1 MDGLSCHVLQRS
13 AEADRPDHGKAL
25 SFEGFDMSPVMT
37 VAEAA
42 AFLKVSDD
50 VLYPMLARGEIP
62 AGKVKGQWRLIEDDL
77 LNWLRSQYSVR
88 ARAPSDVEVLCHTEG
103 KEPVT
108 GGSLSKEYASL
119 LGLPNSR
126 TQKHSKGS

>member
-1 MDGLSCHVLQRS
+1 MTT
-13 AEADRPDHGKAL
+13 
-25 SFEGFDMSPVMT
+25 VMT

-77 LNWLRSQYSVR
+77 LNWLRSQYSMR

-119 LGLPNSR
+119 LGLPTSR

>member
-1 MDGLSCHVLQRS
+1 MDRLSCDVLQRT
-13 AEADRPDHGKAL
+13 AEAERPDQGNAR
-25 SFEGFDMSPVMT
+25 SFEGFGMTTVMT

-88 ARAPSDVEVLCHTEG
+88 ARAPSDVEVVCHTEG

-119 LGLPNSR
+119 LGLSTSR
-126 TQKHSKGS
+126 TQKHSKES

>member
-1 MDGLSCHVLQRS
+1 VASYALYINQTITPIRRMARSQCDALQRS
-13 AEADRPDHGKAL
+13 ADAERPDRGKTR
-25 SFEGFDMSPVMT
+25 SFEGFGMSPVMT

-77 LNWLRSQYSVR
+77 LNWLRSQYSMR

-108 GGSLSKEYASL
+108 G
-119 LGLPNSR
+119 
-126 TQKHSKGS
+126 

>member
-1 MDGLSCHVLQRS
+1 
-13 AEADRPDHGKAL
+13 
-25 SFEGFDMSPVMT
+25 MSPVMT

-77 LNWLRSQYSVR
+77 LNWLRSQYSVK
-88 ARAPSDVEVLCHTEG
+88 ARAPSDVEVLCHTG
-103 KEPVT
+103 C
-108 GGSLSKEYASL
+108 SKEW
-119 LGLPNSR
+119 GSR
-126 TQKHSKGS
+126 SHEAGRKQS

>member
-1 MDGLSCHVLQRS
+1 MR
-13 AEADRPDHGKAL
+13 
-25 SFEGFDMSPVMT
+25 SFEGFGMSPVMT

-50 VLYPMLARGEIP
+50 VLYPMLTRGEIP

-77 LNWLRSQYSVR
+77 LNWLRSQYSVK

-119 LGLPNSR
+119 LGLKTSR
-126 TQKHSKGS
+126 TQKHSKES